1 MKILAAQEGGRANSE
16 GKSQELSVT
25 SLLYLSIFHCVEAST
40 VCQCPPVVPE
50 LILTGPGHSGGAV
63 QRGALLQQA
72 VRLLRTSGFGWLV
85 I

>member
-1 MKILAAQEGGRANSE
+1 MKILSAQEGGRANSE

-25 SLLYLSIFHCVEAST
+25 SLLYLSIFHCVEASA

-50 LILTGPGHSGGAV
+50 LILTGPGHSRGAV

-72 VRLLRTSGFGWLV
+72 VRLFRTSGFGWLV